1 MILLYCFDIDERF
14 RLSGYFREK
23 GIRLEV
29 VSPSEFRIRSYALGT
44 DAILIA
50 GKTPYGF
57 LSEINPSV
65 PLITIGE
72 YSLGD
77 SVNFRDHK
85 APRLLEL
92 LFEYPDTDEN
102 FDYNGILYSN
112 GKEVVYLGY
121 ELKLTLTERT
131 ILGFLVSEKERNV
144 PTKEIA
150 EACGD
155 LHLKEA
161 TISKHV
167 SAINA
172 KAKRIGG
179 RTIICS
185 PCDHCYRIKKYI

>member
-1 MILLYCFDIDERF
+1 MILLYCFDIEERF
-14 RLSGYFREK
+14 YLHGYFREK

-29 VSPSEFRIRSYALGT
+29 VSPSEFRIRSYSLGT

-57 LSEINPSV
+57 ICEINPAV
-65 PLITIGE
+65 PLITIGA
-72 YSLGD
+72 YPLGD
-77 SVNFRDHK
+77 SVNFKDHK
-85 APRLLEL
+85 DPRLLEL
-92 LFEYPDTDEN
+92 LAEYPDTDES

-121 ELKLTLTERT
+121 ELKLTPTERE
-131 ILGFLVSEKERNV
+131 ILGFLVSEKERDV

-155 LHLKEA
+155 LHLKES
-161 TISKHV
+161 TVSKHV
-167 SAINA
+167 SSINS
-172 KAKRIGG
+172 KAKTIGG
-179 RTIICS
+179 RTVICS